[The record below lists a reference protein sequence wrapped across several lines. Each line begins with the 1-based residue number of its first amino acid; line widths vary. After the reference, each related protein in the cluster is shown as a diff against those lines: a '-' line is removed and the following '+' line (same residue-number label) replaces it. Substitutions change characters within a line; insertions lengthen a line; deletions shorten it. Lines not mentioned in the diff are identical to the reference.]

1 MSKVSVAVAT
11 YNAEGYLLEQ
21 LDSLRSQTRQ
31 PDEVIICDDHSS
43 DATVSII
50 QNYLQEHTLP
60 GWRLIENT
68 ENLGY
73 VRNFRKAMA
82 QTNADFV
89 FLCDQD
95 DVWDTDK
102 IRVMTQILEENE
114 HILALTCGYHLIDG
128 EGKPMQ
134 TQGKRF
140 YTPRVGAGTLSTVK
154 SGRVLHWNMAQG
166 CTGAYRRSLVDDYE
180 KSQTNGRLA
189 HDWALHLLAYDR
201 QGLFFWNQELVSYRI
216 HGKNATGIQ
225 GGSRCEILQKDVDAL
240 EDALCLPLKEHSKEE
255 IRRIMTF
262 YNHRIAWLRSGSV
275 VTWLSGW
282 PDCMRLG
289 AGQFFLQYCKDFLA
303 AVMPPC
309 NL

>member
-1 MSKVSVAVAT
+1 MSKVSVAMAT

-82 QTNADFV
+82 QTTADFV

-95 DVWDTDK
+95 DVWAADK
-102 IRVMTQILEENE
+102 IRVMTQVLEENE
-114 HILALTCGYHLIDG
+114 HILALTCGYDLIDA
-128 EGKPMQ
+128 EGKTIQ
-134 TQGKRF
+134 TLGKRF
-140 YTPRVGAGTLSTVK
+140 YTPAPGAGKLSAVK
-154 SGRVLHWNMAQG
+154 SGRVLYWNMAQG

-189 HDWALHLLAYDR
+189 HDWALHLLAYER
-201 QGLFFWNQELVSYRI
+201 QGLYFWDQELVSYRI
-216 HGKNATGIQ
+216 HGKNATGIR
-225 GGSRCEILQKDVDAL
+225 GGSRREILKKDVDAL
-240 EDALCLPLKEHSKEE
+240 ADALHLPLKGSSQKE
-255 IRRIMTF
+255 IRRIMAF
-262 YNHRIAWLRSGSV
+262 YQHRIAWLQSGSV
-275 VTWLSGW
+275 VTWLRGW
-282 PDCMRLG
+282 PGCLRLMSG
-289 AGQFFLQYCKDFLA
+289 RFCVQYCKDFLTVVA
-303 AVMPPC
+303 H
-309 NL
+309 NG

>member
-1 MSKVSVAVAT
+1 MSKVSVAMTT

-82 QTNADFV
+82 QTTADFV

-95 DVWDTDK
+95 DIWATDK

-114 HILALTCGYHLIDG
+114 NILALTCGYHLIDG
-128 EGKPMQ
+128 KGKPME
-134 TQGKRF
+134 TQEKRF
-140 YTPRVGAGTLSTVK
+140 YTPAPGAGKLSAVK
-154 SGRVLHWNMAQG
+154 SGRVLYWNMAQG
-166 CTGAYRRSLVDDYE
+166 CTGAYRRSLVDDYG

-189 HDWALHLLAYDR
+189 HDWALHLLAYER
-201 QGLFFWNQELVSYRI
+201 QGLYFWDQELVSYRI
-216 HGKNATGIQ
+216 HGENATGIR
-225 GGSRCEILQKDVDAL
+225 GGSRWEILQKDVDAL
-240 EDALCLPLKEHSKEE
+240 EDAQGLPLAPKSREE
-255 IRRIMTF
+255 IRRIAAF
-262 YNHRIAWLRSGSV
+262 YRSRIQYLQTRRLSIWLR
-275 VTWLSGW
+275 GW
-282 PDCMRLG
+282 PGCLG
-289 AGQFFLQYCKDFLA
+289 LGSGRFCVQYCKDFLA
-303 AVMPPC
+303 TVVH
-309 NL
+309 NG